1 MEETDKPEPDWP
13 ELYEKYGLRW
23 TTVANSVEEIGL
35 EKTLEKF
42 ADAIKARSSVK
53 NFIENVAAVVL
64 KPSFEE
70 IMRRNMC
77 VKL

>member
-1 MEETDKPEPDWP
+1 MEETNEPDWP